1 MMRLTV
7 AVVALMP
14 SLALAQPLAQPW
26 TGGSCAHGYTRTG
39 SFCVPREGAQDAIPP
54 ERNLPARMDPQRQ
67 LLPAQRQSALSH
79 CL

>member
-1 MMRLTV
+1 MARCCCRFCMEARLAEAEQAKQAAV
-7 AVVALMP
+7 AQGTRKPEIRSKPPASEP
-14 SLALAQPLAQPW
+14 KPL
-26 TGGSCAHGYTRTG
+26 GG
-39 SFCVPREGAQDAIPP
+39 